1 MEDAALTFFDQMYD
15 TVPYSYRLVPKDYKE
30 DTTPAPVKKSRTKSK
45 PMSMV
50 ELTER
55 AQSKIE
61 NIQQKNRDKSMAK
74 IKQLTEEHKK
84 NPKVSKAD
92 KSMFDDLD
100 KADSDD
106 EKPKK
111 VFKNKGKVDE
121 SKLANKRKQKEAKKS
136 IKINKQKGIIDLER
150 DAEAGVKMDMDDE

>member
-1 MEDAALTFFDQMYD
+1 MEDSALTFFDNMYT
-15 TVPYSYRLVPKDYKE
+15 TVPNSYKLVSQDYKME
-30 DTTPAPVKKSRTKSK
+30 SEPAPVAKKRRDKGK

-50 ELTER
+50 ELKER
-55 AQSKIE
+55 VQSKIE

-84 NPKVSKAD
+84 QGKISKAD

-100 KADSDD
+100 KADDDD
-106 EKPKK
+106 EQPKK
-111 VFKNKGKVDE
+111 MFKNKGKVDE

-136 IKINKQKGIIDLER
+136 IKINKVKGIIDLQR
-150 DAEAGVKMDMDDE
+150 YAEAGIKMDDE